1 MVENYRQCNSACVWG
16 EESGGVAT
24 ACVNFWFIPEAKSGR
39 RGIPSGILPAS
50 LSANASGVAWDGSAR
65 PTTGRT
71 NDWEK
76 FRENS

>member
-1 MVENYRQCNSACVWG
+1 M
-16 EESGGVAT
+16 
-24 ACVNFWFIPEAKSGR
+24 NFWFIPEAKSGR